1 MNKESEDFFASEREK
16 FIKALVGCELFA
28 IDDDEDSYIQIS
40 RQNKTAEPANLLI
53 CMLFDQYE
61 EAAKHS
67 ILPIKQMKTFRL
79 NARSKDLSTLSDYSS
94 VFVWKE
100 AQFKFVESVSE
111 LLTHSKDG
119 VVKINL
125 MCRLYQNL
133 SSKSGIMSDLK
144 DDDPLFINHNIRNF
158 YDYMSFVF
166 PKPDDIEEDVE
177 DISASVEK
185 HAYIIFN
192 VNDYL
197 DNSDFLK
204 KMIRFSELK
213 EKYDL
218 FSSSFIEN
226 ITCYAN
232 TNELCN
238 FKILESKMKIEDL
251 KEKCND
257 IINQINE
264 LNNIIERERVAA
276 NNELSSMKEKL
287 FEENNFPIK
296 EYSLLSILFS

>member
-100 AQFKFVESVSE
+100 EQFKFVESVSE

-125 MCRLYQNL
+125 MCRLYQNI

-144 DDDPLFINHNIRNF
+144 DDDPLFVNHNIRNF

-177 DISASVEK
+177 DVSVEK

-276 NNELSSMKEKL
+276 SNELSSMKEKL